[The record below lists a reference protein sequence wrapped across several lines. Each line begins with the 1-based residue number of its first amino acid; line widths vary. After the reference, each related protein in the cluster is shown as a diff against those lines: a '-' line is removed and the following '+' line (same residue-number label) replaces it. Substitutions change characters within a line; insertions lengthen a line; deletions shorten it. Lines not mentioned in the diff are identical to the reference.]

1 MPSMTQPNP
10 LANLSRF
17 PVSVIIALISIAV
30 TLRFWMATPASAH
43 TAIEIF
49 LGSDLPL
56 QKQPWLLV
64 TTIFPHGN
72 LMHIFFNLSAWWY
85 FARVTEAIWG
95 PAKLLGITILTAI
108 ISSAAE
114 IALFRGGIGLSGVV
128 YALVTM
134 IYVIQKKDLRFAGVV
149 SSKTA
154 KVFAAWFVLCIFLTI
169 FDFMPVANVAHGAGA
184 LAGAM
189 IGWVAVC
196 EKSKRPLHI
205 AAIVGLTI
213 ISLVGAT
220 IARPYVNIESRLH
233 SSGN

>member
-1 MPSMTQPNP
+1 MPFMAQPNP

-17 PVSVIIALISIAV
+17 PISVIIALITIAV
-30 TLRFWMATPASAH
+30 TLRFWMAGPSPAM
-43 TAIEIF
+43 EIF
-49 LGSDLPL
+49 IGSDLPL
-56 QKQPWLLV
+56 EKQPWLLL

-72 LMHIFFNLSAWWY
+72 LLHIFFNLSAWWY

-95 PAKLLGITILTAI
+95 PSKLLGITLLTAI

-134 IYVIQKKDLRFAGVV
+134 IYVVQKKDPRFAGVV
-149 SSKTA
+149 TSKTA
-154 KVFAAWFVLCIFLTI
+154 KIFAAWFVLCIFLTI
-169 FDFMPVANVAHGAGA
+169 FNFMSIGNVAHGVGA

-189 IGWVAVC
+189 IGWAAVS

-205 AAIVGLTI
+205 AALVGLTI
-213 ISLVGAT
+213 ISVLGAT
-220 IARPYVNIESRLH
+220 IARPYVNIESRFKTP
-233 SSGN
+233 GK